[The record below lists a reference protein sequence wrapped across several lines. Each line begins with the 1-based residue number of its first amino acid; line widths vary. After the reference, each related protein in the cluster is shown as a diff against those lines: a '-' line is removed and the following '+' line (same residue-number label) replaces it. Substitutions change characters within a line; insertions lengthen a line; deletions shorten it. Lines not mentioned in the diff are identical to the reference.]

1 MKNKINPLFI
11 FIFAIFTAIIFFQTN
26 PLAEET
32 NTAQKS
38 DEVVVISNP
47 KTPELNMRIVF
58 TEELS
63 IGEAE
68 GEENYMFGQNIV
80 FNTDEDG
87 NFYVSDGDAHRIQK
101 YDPDGKYL
109 LTIGREGQ
117 GPGEF
122 GSLSSIGFDRDDNI
136 YINDGINN
144 RISFFDKEGKY
155 LRQTRMTERYP
166 ITIINSK
173 GIIIANKFVVSEEGN
188 VQKITYLY
196 GLFDNEFN
204 LIAELFKDE
213 IEMPLPT
220 GVDLSTMAEYIAKVF
235 SIAAF
240 RPQVITTVA
249 DNDFIYLGYSDKYQI
264 NVYSPEGQLVK
275 KITREHDPIPVSKKD
290 KESFVQMFSQNL
302 PAIFT
307 EDLKEKAFQNVK
319 YPKFKPAYQ
328 DFTLM
333 ENGWLAVIVDSVE
346 DEYTLLDLFD
356 QEGKYIAHFKTPV
369 PAEGMLAGQLFFKN
383 GKAYSVVTEDEYKF
397 VKRYSI
403 EIQEFKDNK
412 WVRKK

>member
-1 MKNKINPLFI
+1 MNKKIYFLLTFFI
-11 FIFAIFTAIIFFQTN
+11 VIFCTMNSFPTET
-26 PLAEET
+26 LAEEAKT
-32 NTAQKS
+32 FQKS

-58 TEELS
+58 KEELS
-63 IGEAE
+63 IGEVE
-68 GEENYMFGQNIV
+68 GGENYMFGQNVV

-87 NFYVSDGDAHRIQK
+87 NFYVSDVDAHRIQK
-101 YDPDGKYL
+101 YDPDGQYL

-122 GSLSSIGFDRDDNI
+122 GLLSLIRFDKDNNI
-136 YINDGINN
+136 YIHDAGNN
-144 RISFFDKEGKY
+144 RISFFDKDGKY
-155 LRQTRMTERYP
+155 LRQIRMTERYP

-173 GIIIANKFVVSEEGN
+173 GNIIANKFVASEEGN

-220 GVDLSTMAEYIAKVF
+220 GMDLSAMAEYIAKIF

-275 KITREHDPIPVSKKD
+275 KITREYDPIPVSEKD
-290 KESFVQMFSQNL
+290 KESFVQMFSQDL
-302 PAIFT
+302 PAVFT
-307 EDLKEKAFQNVK
+307 EDLKEKAFRNIK
-319 YPKFKPAYQ
+319 YPKHKPAYQ
-328 DFTLM
+328 GFTLM
-333 ENGWLAVIVDSVE
+333 ENGWLCVIVNSVE

-369 PAEGMLAGQLFFKN
+369 PAEGILAVLLFFNN

-403 EIQEFKDNK
+403 EIQEFKDGK
-412 WVRKK
+412 WVQKK